1 MVIGHV
7 WKFDIVAGNKLLL
20 ICPSV
25 KKLEQNVSKN
35 VYKMY
40 LKMSMKMYLKI
51 L

>member
-35 VYKMY
+35 VSKNVYKNVS
-40 LKMSMKMYLKI
+40 KNVA
-51 L
+51 